1 MLVDLYTDKS
11 PSLAF
16 LAMYRIRYYVV
27 GLCMLE
33 SRDRTSLIKVINR
46 QFYNSPK
53 VDAFMQTISS
63 QNNKFLKLF
72 EAWNTE
78 KRLLKKKKKIP
89 ITWIN

>member
-27 GLCMLE
+27 GLCMPE

-46 QFYNSPK
+46 
-53 VDAFMQTISS
+53 
-63 QNNKFLKLF
+63 
-72 EAWNTE
+72 
-78 KRLLKKKKKIP
+78 
-89 ITWIN
+89 